1 MRISA
6 YVLAFVTVL
15 GIAGCH
21 QAPKRPPPDEV
32 TAGST
37 LTVTTPF
44 TIPAGQ
50 SGVYFQDNALQGKA
64 DPRSGLPY
72 CHFELPGSTA
82 KARTVGAETLTVTT
96 IQLDEEAASR
106 GSGFASITRL
116 NLQGGKQAGPPRVSC
131 QLPGDANASRFVTP
145 AEIRGAMGA
154 YFDLKV
160 AQ

>member
-1 MRISA
+1 MNTRLRGL
-6 YVLAFVTVL
+6 VLAGVIV
-15 GIAGCH
+15 IAGCH
-21 QAPKRPPPDEV
+21 TAPKPAPPDMV

-44 TIPAGQ
+44 LIPAGQ

-64 DPRSGLPY
+64 NPGSGLPY
-72 CHFELPGSTA
+72 CHFQLPGSTA

-131 QLPGDANASRFVTP
+131 RLPGDASASRFVTP